1 MSLGIEYFIDQTHI
15 TDLQK
20 LQDEELYHIIRL
32 FRSELEK
39 FNESEEFKLKGL
51 IIACN
56 EMKDLIKDFRF
67 ILNGY
72 IEVINNQL
80 PYYGRPV
87 EEEDL
92 DQIPFC
98 FIEEIEELLKE
109 MDKIEN
115 ILDKIKAVRLL
126 KEKVDELAN
135 KCLYK
140 MRILYDSLN
149 DFIYGES
156 CFWDKIDLE
165 KKEIIIKKWHYN
177 AKAKADIT
185 TIIDEALKTGKA
197 ERERLERLERLYGIT
212 S

>member
-1 MSLGIEYFIDQTHI
+1 MSLGIEYFINQTHI

-32 FRSELEK
+32 FRGELEK
-39 FNESEEFKLKGL
+39 FNESKEFKLKGL

-56 EMKDLIKDFRF
+56 EMKNLIKDFRF

-80 PYYGRPV
+80 PYYGMPV

-98 FIEEIEELLKE
+98 SIEEIEELLKE

-140 MRILYDSLN
+140 M
-149 DFIYGES
+149 
-156 CFWDKIDLE
+156 
-165 KKEIIIKKWHYN
+165 
-177 AKAKADIT
+177 
-185 TIIDEALKTGKA
+185 
-197 ERERLERLERLYGIT
+197 
-212 S
+212 

>member
-20 LQDEELYHIIRL
+20 LKDEELYHIIRL
-32 FRSELEK
+32 FRGELEK

-72 IEVINNQL
+72 IEVIYKNNL
-80 PYYGRPV
+80 PLESLRN
-87 EEEDL
+87 
-92 DQIPFC
+92 
-98 FIEEIEELLKE
+98 IEGLLSAIDIKKLLTE

-115 ILDKIKAVRLL
+115 NLDKIKNVRLL
-126 KEKVDELAN
+126 KSKVNELTDM
-135 KCLYK
+135 CLYE
-140 MRILYDSLN
+140 MRILYDSLS

-156 CFWDKIDLE
+156 CLWENSNL
-165 KKEIIIKKWHYN
+165 
-177 AKAKADIT
+177 
-185 TIIDEALKTGKA
+185 
-197 ERERLERLERLYGIT
+197 
-212 S
+212 

>member
-15 TDLQK
+15 IDLQK
-20 LQDEELYHIIRL
+20 LKNEELYPIIRL
-32 FRSELEK
+32 FRDELEK

-51 IIACN
+51 IKVCN

-72 IEVINNQL
+72 LETIN
-80 PYYGRPV
+80 YIIRSIV
-87 EEEDL
+87 EEEEEEEDTEEVL
-92 DQIPFC
+92 KKTNKYNGITYC
-98 FIEEIEELLKE
+98 HIEEIEQLLTE

-126 KEKVDELAN
+126 KEKVNELAN

-149 DFIYGES
+149 DFIVGEIY
-156 CFWDKIDLE
+156 FWKNTDLK
-165 KKEIIIKKWHYN
+165 KKEFYN
-177 AKAKADIT
+177 
-185 TIIDEALKTGKA
+185 
-197 ERERLERLERLYGIT
+197 
-212 S
+212 